1 MLVGL
6 EYWHIQKYKSSY
18 LEEKDQ
24 SFDTLL
30 HKYRRSIFGAFVEE
44 FQLIQMNKG
53 EGEARIE
60 NRRRRRRRRFVPD
73 IYHCFLLLFLI
84 LFSII
89 LDYDE
94 RLKRLQEVHLCN
106 WKVLHLNQT
115 HFG

>member
-53 EGEARIE
+53 EG
-60 NRRRRRRRRFVPD
+60 
-73 IYHCFLLLFLI
+73 
-84 LFSII
+84 
-89 LDYDE
+89 
-94 RLKRLQEVHLCN
+94 KQEVKIEEEGEEEDPYLIYIIVSFCC
-106 WKVLHLNQT
+106 
-115 HFG
+115 F